1 MEYARR
7 ELGFDEIRAVVRRDN
22 GASRRLCEKLGL
34 LEDNGRE
41 GTDGMWIF
49 YRGQTEKDKST
60 GF

>member
-22 GASRRLCEKLGL
+22 RASRRLCEKLGL
-34 LEDNGRE
+34 LEDNGRK